1 MAHFAQLD
9 DNNIVQT
16 VIVVDNSVIG
26 EPDVQYPD
34 TEPLGQEFIVNVLGL
49 SGTWKQC
56 SYNAHFRGMA
66 GIGFTY
72 DAVKDCFIAPQP
84 YPSWKLVETT
94 VASRKFYGNVPYV
107 WEAPISY
114 PSQGGAYEWDEEAQ
128 TWKPLQS

>member
-26 EPDVQYPD
+26 EPDLQFPD
-34 TEPLGQEFIVNVLGL
+34 TEPLGQTFIANVLGL
-49 SGTWKQC
+49 PGTWKQC
-56 SYNAHFRGMA
+56 SYNANFRGTA

-94 VASRKFYGNVPYV
+94 ADSRYA
-107 WEAPISY
+107 WEAPVSY
-114 PSQGGAYEWDEEAQ
+114 PSQGGAFEWDEQTQ